1 MISSKSKKS
10 FAIDDLLCNTNT
22 EDQRP
27 TRAPNTIQSSY
38 NTINGNSTVH
48 SDLYLANGNRI
59 GLLSQQIDH
68 LNSFNFHH
76 YPNWPAPHMVLPN
89 TFNSSKFLT
98 LNLTINISFHLEY
111 SEIVRT
117 FQTL

>member
-1 MISSKSKKS
+1 MISSKSKTS
-10 FAIDDLLCNTNT
+10 FAIDDLLCNNT

-27 TRAPNTIQSSY
+27 TSAPKPSY
-38 NTINGNSTVH
+38 NTINGNTIH
-48 SDLYLANGNRI
+48 SDLCLANENRI

-76 YPNWPAPHMVLPN
+76 YLRWPAPHMVLPN

-98 LNLTINISFHLEY
+98 LNLTINISFHLEN
-111 SEIVRT
+111 SEILRT
-117 FQTL
+117 IRTP